1 MMYNEYDGDELD
13 HIKEV
18 ELMILK
24 DLMLLVL
31 YQLIIIYIIKN

>member
-24 DLMLLVL
+24 DF
-31 YQLIIIYIIKN
+31 IKICEDNDIS